1 MLDDNTNVD
10 LEGSSP
16 KTTLGS
22 PAIKP
27 PVRSTVYLNRGRRLS
42 LQRSVRNLQMLVHT
56 IPIHTIKFIA
66 ATVSTIID
74 LPYQRRIF
82 V

>member
-1 MLDDNTNVD
+1 MLDDNTNVE

-22 PAIKP
+22 PAIKLH
-27 PVRSTVYLNRGRRLS
+27 VRNKVYLNLGSRLS
-42 LQRSVRNLQMLVHT
+42 LQKSVRSLRILVQI

>member
-22 PAIKP
+22 PAIKL
-27 PVRSTVYLNRGRRLS
+27 PVRSRVYLNRGRRLS
-42 LQRSVRNLQMLVHT
+42 LQRSVRSLQIHAHT
-56 IPIHTIKFIA
+56 IATHTIKFIA
-66 ATVSTIID
+66 ATVVTIIV